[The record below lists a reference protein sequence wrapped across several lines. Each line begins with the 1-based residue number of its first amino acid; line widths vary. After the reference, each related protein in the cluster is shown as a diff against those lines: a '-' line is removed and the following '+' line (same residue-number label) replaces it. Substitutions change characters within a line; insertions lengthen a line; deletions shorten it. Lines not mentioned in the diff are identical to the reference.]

1 MSARFRLT
9 KSAANDLLQI
19 ADYISD
25 EDPTAAER
33 VIDDIVSAIENL
45 IKFPEMGRIREDLAD
60 RRHRVWPVGRHLIF
74 YRPGT
79 QPLEIVRIWS
89 PARGGKPRLPRR

>member
-19 ADYISD
+19 ADYISG
-25 EDPTAAER
+25 EDPAAAER

-45 IKFPEMGRIREDLAD
+45 IKFPAMGRIREDLAD
-60 RRHRVWPVGRHLIF
+60 RRHRV
-74 YRPGT
+74 
-79 QPLEIVRIWS
+79 
-89 PARGGKPRLPRR
+89 